1 MNHDLKK
8 RYKKVS
14 LRDFD
19 SRGVCRM
26 SLIDFKILMQSIYFL
41 VSSNININD
50 SCHTTENYKKI
61 MRKVPQCG
69 GSFNII
75 HILLRS
81 LTKIEAKHLERFLTD
96 KKMTTTSTT

>member
-8 RYKKVS
+8 KYKKVS

-69 GSFNII
+69 RSFNII
-75 HILLRS
+75 HILLRT
-81 LTKIEAKHLERFLTD
+81 LTNIEAKHLERFLTA